1 MIQLPLVVLSSI
13 LASLTVVVLCARPQR
28 SVNHWFAV
36 YTRVVTVWTFAGAHR
51 AHREY
56 PAEEGGQLQLR
67 VDKSYNR
74 SLSGITSLASLLPS
88 SGLLTLTF
96 AAGVLFAALSMHRTR
111 IPGHFRGDM
120 RLAPPGPIR
129 RRSTP
134 RTPSCT
140 RRSCWPASISRTSW
154 PPSRAGVVAID
165 AGARVTMFN
174 RSAEQLTGLR
184 AGAKQEP
191 AEALPL
197 ELTTLLKATVAD
209 AERTKP
215 EVALPDGTT
224 TAADSPT
231 RF

>member
-13 LASLTVVVLCARPQR
+13 LASLTVFVLCARPQR
-28 SVNHWFAV
+28 RVNRWFGV
-36 YTRVVTVWTFAGAHR
+36 YTRVVTVWTLAGV
-51 AHREY
+51 HREY
-56 PAEEGGQLQLR
+56 QAEEWGRLQLR
-67 VDKSYNR
+67 VDKPYTR

-96 AAGVLFAALSMHRTR
+96 TAGVLFAALSMHRTR
-111 IPGHFRGDM
+111 IPGHLGADM
-120 RLAPPGPIR
+120 RVAPPGPIR

-154 PPSRAGVVAID
+154 PPSRAEVVAID
-165 AGARVTMFN
+165 AGGRVTMFN

-184 AGAKQEP
+184 AGVKQGP

-197 ELTTLLKATVAD
+197 ELTTLLKVTVAD

-215 EVALPDGTT
+215 EVALPDGTI
-224 TAADSPT
+224 TAAGSPT